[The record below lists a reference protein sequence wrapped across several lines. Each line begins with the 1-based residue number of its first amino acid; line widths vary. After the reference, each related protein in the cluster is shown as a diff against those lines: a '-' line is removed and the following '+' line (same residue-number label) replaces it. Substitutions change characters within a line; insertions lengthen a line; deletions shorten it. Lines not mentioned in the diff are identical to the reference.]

1 MKKAL
6 FSLLVVAL
14 AANFLLA
21 ADANKVDVEYSAA
34 QKQAIAAVE
43 KQGGLVLRVSANA
56 KNHRVDYHL
65 QGKDLTDAGLAN
77 LKNVPG
83 LIDLNVAGTKITD
96 AGLKQI
102 GAITTLERLNLNNT
116 KVTDAGLAN
125 LKGLK
130 NLNYLN
136 LYGAEG
142 VTDKGLVHL
151 KGLSKLKALY
161 LWKTKATKDGVKKLE
176 TALKGIRI
184 NMGWDLTPV
193 VVVPVAAKPVLKTV
207 NLICPIKGKPVNAA
221 KTFTYKGKLI
231 GLCCDNCLAQFKKN
245 PEKFISKVK
254 EDNKAAKPKGL
265 SISQVMKT
273 AHKGP
278 LLKKVLGGKASK
290 AEQTKLVELYTFLA
304 KQKCPKGNAA
314 SWKTLTTKLLASA
327 KKVAGGDKNAI
338 GALKTASNCK
348 ACHSKHK

>member
-6 FSLLVVAL
+6 FTLLIVVL

-21 ADANKVDVEYSAA
+21 ADAKEDVYSAA
-34 QKQAIAAVE
+34 HKQAIAAVE
-43 KQGGLVLRVSANA
+43 KQGGLVLPISANA

-83 LIDLNVAGTKITD
+83 LIDLNVAGTKVTD

-130 NLNYLN
+130 NLVYLN

-142 VTDKGLVHL
+142 VTDKGLDHL
-151 KGLSKLKALY
+151 KGLTKLKALY

-176 TALKGIRI
+176 TSLKGIRI
-184 NMGWDLTPV
+184 NTGWDLTPI
-193 VVVPVAAKPVLKTV
+193 VVVPIAAKPVLMTV
-207 NLICPIKGKPVNAA
+207 NLKCPIKGTPVSAS

-231 GLCCDNCLAQFKKN
+231 GFCCANCLAAFKKS
-245 PEKFISKVK
+245 PEKYIAKVK
-254 EDNKAAKPKGL
+254 EDNQAAKPKKL
-265 SISQVMKT
+265 TISTVMK
-273 AHKGP
+273 AAMKGP
-278 LLKKVLGGKASK
+278 LLKKVLEGKASK
-290 AEQTKLVELYTFLA
+290 AEQAKLVEYFTFVS
-304 KQKCPKGNAA
+304 KQKVPKGNAA
-314 SWKTLTTKLLASA
+314 SWKTLTTKLLDSA
-327 KKVAGGDKNAI
+327 KKVAGGDKKAVA
-338 GALKTASNCK
+338 ALKAASNCK
-348 ACHSKHK
+348 ACHSKHKK